1 MSLLHKN
8 TKSRKIQKKNS
19 FAPYGFYYLHF
30 FTEKSIN
37 TEIIL
42 FLLKK
47 TFRHYFFL
55 LFFLITTPTVDKT
68 AHTATAA
75 AILAPV
81 AVTFFRVFSFLFI
94 I

>member
-8 TKSRKIQKKNS
+8 TKSRKIQKLNP
-19 FAPYGFYYLHF
+19 FVPHGFYYLHF
-30 FTEKSIN
+30 FTEKSIK

-42 FLLKK
+42 CLLKK

-55 LFFLITTPTVDKT
+55 LFLITTPTVDKT

-75 AILAPV
+75 AAAI
-81 AVTFFRVFSFLFI
+81 
-94 I
+94 

>member
-75 AILAPV
+75 AAAI
-81 AVTFFRVFSFLFI
+81 
-94 I
+94 